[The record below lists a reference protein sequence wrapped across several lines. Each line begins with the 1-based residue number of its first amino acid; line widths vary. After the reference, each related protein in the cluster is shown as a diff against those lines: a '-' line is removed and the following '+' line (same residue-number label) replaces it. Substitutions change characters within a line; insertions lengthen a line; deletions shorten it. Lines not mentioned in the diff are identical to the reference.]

1 MGQQNN
7 LAYDFEMFSQKKEN
21 IIDINEVR
29 ARSKKI
35 NEQQRSNAKAAWSM
49 AAFVRNFVLVA
60 FVIGVLC
67 MGIYTRGEITEIKS
81 EIEQTKTQI
90 EALKSEETRL
100 NMQIEAAL
108 SVKNI
113 EAEAQMMGMQ
123 KQEKVQ
129 TSYLVLDSTDET
141 ELIDTHEQTLLE
153 KLKVL
158 LSGN

>member
-1 MGQQNN
+1 MRQQNN
-7 LAYDFEMFSQKKEN
+7 LAYDFELFSEKKSN
-21 IIDINEVR
+21 VIDINEVR
-29 ARSKKI
+29 ARQEKI
-35 NEQQRSNAKAAWSM
+35 NEQRRSNEKVVWSV
-49 AAFVRNFVLVA
+49 AAFVRNFVLVS

-123 KQEKVQ
+123 KQEKAQ
-129 TSYLVLDSTDET
+129 TSYLVLDSVDEAQV
-141 ELIDTHEQTLLE
+141 IGAQEQTLLE